1 MTSFNSSLNNL
12 RGRSS
17 DGRGSMPNLPSS
29 GATNRGAS
37 RYSGNLD
44 EVVRKQ
50 QKELDKY
57 ARQLRLLTLN
67 SPSSRIPSQ
76 TQYRG
81 RPSSR
86 ERGTGVSFAGTPQ
99 RSRHTFPSSEDDG
112 GSDNDREISK
122 KDNDTVRVVLSSH
135 RDIVF
140 DLGRRMLYSNCLLIV
155 MGYNEVFAK
164 VNLTI
169 RDLFKGQFLPPVQM
183 GKLADAVLKLYIGS
197 LAQEQC

>member
-1 MTSFNSSLNNL
+1 
-12 RGRSS
+12 
-17 DGRGSMPNLPSS
+17 MPNLPSS
-29 GATNRGAS
+29 GAAS
-37 RYSGNLD
+37 RGESGYADPLD
-44 EVVRKQ
+44 EFTRRQ
-50 QKELDKY
+50 HEELEEY
-57 ARQLRLLTLN
+57 ARQLRLLN
-67 SPSSRIPSQ
+67 QKSPNFRIPSQ

-86 ERGTGVSFAGTPQ
+86 ERGTGVSFAGTTQ

-112 GSDNDREISK
+112 GNDNDREISK

-155 MGYNEVFAK
+155 TGYNKIFAK
-164 VNLTI
+164 INLTI
-169 RDLFKGQFLPPVQM
+169 RDLFKGQFLPPLQM
-183 GKLADAVLKLYIGS
+183 GKLADAVLKLYIES